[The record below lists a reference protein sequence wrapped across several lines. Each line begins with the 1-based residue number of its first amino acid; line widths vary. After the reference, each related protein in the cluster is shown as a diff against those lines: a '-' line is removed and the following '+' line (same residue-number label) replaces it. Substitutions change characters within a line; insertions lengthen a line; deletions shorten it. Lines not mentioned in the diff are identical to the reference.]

1 MLGDQ
6 EPLGTECERVHES
19 PVSNHTLPVGV
30 CILRDNQKMMAR
42 VVMQEGGSIYIVQWL
57 SLVSIFESMATPTR
71 Y

>member
-6 EPLGTECERVHES
+6 EMGTECERVHES

-30 CILRDNQKMMAR
+30 CILRDNQKVMAR

-57 SLVSIFESMATPTR
+57 SLSLSPWVATPTH

>member
-6 EPLGTECERVHES
+6 EMGTECERVHES

-30 CILRDNQKMMAR
+30 CILRGNQKVMAR
-42 VVMQEGGSIYIVQWL
+42 VVMQEGGSIYIVQWF